1 MAAVHGGNPPPGA
14 VPPNPAVTSP
24 FLLPRATGRRTS
36 MGAFAP
42 QWAQQAGVTSPMTSE
57 AEPCPRSPPEA
68 LAPEDSPSAAATISP
83 AFQSR
88 TSSEQNRSSL
98 DSLIAAV
105 LSRGPVLNQGQGRGA
120 MEEANGNR
128 LSPVR
133 DFPKSPNPISSA
145 HVFKALPGGVQSPTG
160 GLKPEVLKM
169 LLSKPLNPG
178 PNRSVMQNRL
188 VGGKRPNP
196 STLNRVNATSNAQVL
211 TASVALERRDLLP
224 TQSYSNPSSSLPF
237 KKRAQSNN
245 SGSPPSITRSAPLEL
260 PSSYSL
266 QGVHSPS
273 LPETKASQSSSL
285 DTNPSDGLLT
295 VAKASSDT
303 SSQSVSPGPRLI
315 TQKRTVVTQN
325 LAQKRSPQAERVET
339 LQQLEQKIEA
349 NVKTASETKREETDV
364 LRAMLAARER
374 ELEAVRRERDA
385 IQLMACTTKS
395 LLERKEGVIE
405 ALRERVA
412 VLESQA
418 GATESEEIAL
428 AALAHLQEGGEE
440 QSRVARFAVARKP
453 RTPSVLLGGNEMQR
467 IRSFSP
473 LRRSFT
479 KSNGWNTSE
488 GNATGNLVKNG
499 GLLDESS
506 KAEYGRARKSSQ
518 GGRMSEAPSKHV
530 SDSTEELFE
539 KGDAHSDVLAALMSL
554 QGPNTALP
562 PKAESESS
570 GEARLPKR
578 EEKFDGI
585 RNRVP
590 LRGGE
595 MADSES
601 EGSRKRRKLVAL
613 NSFPPV
619 DDDPSEVMA
628 SPILLRLPGRFD
640 GSSRNRPRFDG
651 RFESFVSRN
660 PGYSDQRR
668 T

>member
-1 MAAVHGGNPPPGA
+1 MAALHVGNPASGA

-24 FLLPRATGRRTS
+24 FLLPRTTGRRTS

-42 QWAQQAGVTSPMTSE
+42 QWAQQAGMTSPMTSE
-57 AEPCPRSPPEA
+57 AEPCPRSPPESM
-68 LAPEDSPSAAATISP
+68 APQDPPAAAIASP

-105 LSRGPVLNQGQGRGA
+105 LSRGPVLNQGEGA

-133 DFPKSPNPISSA
+133 DFPKSPDPFASA
-145 HVFKALPGGVQSPTG
+145 HMFKSLPGGVQSPTG
-160 GLKPEVLKM
+160 VLKPEVLKM

-178 PNRSVMQNRL
+178 PNRSVIQNRL
-188 VGGKRPNP
+188 VAGKRPNP
-196 STLNRVNATSNAQVL
+196 STLTRINATSIRQVPA
-211 TASVALERRDLLP
+211 ASVALERRDLLP
-224 TQSYSNPSSSLPF
+224 PPASQSYSNPSSSLPF
-237 KKRAQSNN
+237 KKRAQSSG

-266 QGVHSPS
+266 QGIHSPS
-273 LPETKASQSSSL
+273 LPETKPTQSSSL
-285 DTNPSDGLLT
+285 DTNQSGALLT
-295 VAKASSDT
+295 VAKARSDT

-315 TQKRTVVTQN
+315 TQKRTVVTQI

-339 LQQLEQKIEA
+339 LQRFEQKVEA
-349 NVKTASETKREETDV
+349 DGQPASETKRDETDV
-364 LRAMLAARER
+364 LRVMLAARER

-385 IQLMACTTKS
+385 IQLMACTTKA

-440 QSRVARFAVARKP
+440 QSRVAGFAVARRP

-479 KSNGWNTSE
+479 KSNGWKSSE
-488 GNATGNLVKNG
+488 GKSTGNLVKSPHQNIAA
-499 GLLDESS
+499 LLDESS
-506 KAEYGRARKSSQ
+506 KAEYGRAGQISQ
-518 GGRMSEAPSKHV
+518 GGRTSEAPSKQV
-530 SDSTEELFE
+530 SDSTKDLFE

-554 QGPNTALP
+554 QGPSTALG

-570 GEARLPKR
+570 GEARLPKKK
-578 EEKFDGI
+578 ENSDGM
-585 RNRVP
+585 RDWVP

-595 MADSES
+595 VVDSES
-601 EGSRKRRKLVAL
+601 EGSRKRRKLMAL

-619 DDDPSEVMA
+619 DDDPSEVMG
-628 SPILLRLPGRFD
+628 SPIVLRLPGQFD
-640 GSSRNRPRFDG
+640 GSSRIGPRFEG
-651 RFESFVSRN
+651 RDSC
-660 PGYSDQRR
+660 
-668 T
+668 